1 MASKQK
7 RQEECERILKQ
18 RVNELRAF
26 LRDDPNLNELLEGKE
41 STDGQLKGAIADS
54 IDDWNTTQPSLAAI
68 DIKNHP
74 SARLLIRGAAIEIL
88 SSAAIYYE
96 RNRLPYTD
104 GGISVDDKAKMQGYT
119 TMISVLGDGPRGY
132 EAKKVGLKK
141 TQNIAAGFGGVP
153 SEYSGLNSDSDPS
166 VGR

>member
-1 MASKQK
+1 MANQR
-7 RQEECERILKQ
+7 RQEEDDRLFKLRQ
-18 RVNELRAF
+18 NELRAF
-26 LRDDPNLNELLEGKE
+26 LRDDPKLNELLEGKE
-41 STDGQLKGAIADS
+41 STDGQLKQAILDA
-54 IDDWNTTQPSLAAI
+54 IDDWNTTQPPLANV
-68 DIKNHP
+68 DIRSHP
-74 SARLLIRGAAIEIL
+74 SPRLLIRGAAIEIL
-88 SSAAIYYE
+88 SSSAIYYE

-104 GGISVDDKAKMQGYT
+104 GGISVDDKAKMQGYA

-132 EAKKVGLKK
+132 ENKKVNLKK